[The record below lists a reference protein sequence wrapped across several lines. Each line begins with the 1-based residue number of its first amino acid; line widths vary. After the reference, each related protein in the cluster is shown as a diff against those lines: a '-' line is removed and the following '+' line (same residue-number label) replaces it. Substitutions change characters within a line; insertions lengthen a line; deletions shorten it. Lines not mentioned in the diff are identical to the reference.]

1 MKKLKHRCRTLMA
14 LCWYMTEPDLGP
26 TNPHSGLPRWLSGK
40 KKIHLPMQDMKD
52 TWVQSL
58 GQEDAL
64 KQEMATCSISCL
76 GNPHGQMSTVG
87 CSPWGHRVGHDWA
100 TWAHVHTHMCEPR
113 EASLPTTFHFSLS
126 RVQTYM
132 DVPMSSSNSLDTFVL
147 MSTRVFKQSRA
158 CLGSWTNYIVTR
170 KEVSA
175 ASLWELW

>member
-1 MKKLKHRCRTLMA
+1 MLHAKLYPLSHLVVITEVDIIFFPIYRWRNWSTDVEPSWPSAGTWPSQTWDPLILTLGF
-14 LCWYMTEPDLGP
+14 PDG
-26 TNPHSGLPRWLSGK
+26 SVEK
-40 KKIHLPMQDMKD
+40 KKIHLPMQDTKD

-76 GNPHGQMSTVG
+76 GNPHGQRSTVG

-126 RVQTYM
+126 RV
-132 DVPMSSSNSLDTFVL
+132 
-147 MSTRVFKQSRA
+147 
-158 CLGSWTNYIVTR
+158 
-170 KEVSA
+170 
-175 ASLWELW
+175 